1 MVAFTK
7 KWPRKHMLPGPALR
21 LFEFAQAYAM
31 AAPSESPMLIFLGFV
46 ASGVSRKLSRRLLPL
61 STLE

>member
-7 KWPRKHMLPGPALR
+7 EWPRKRTLPGPVLR

-31 AAPSESPMLIFLGFV
+31 AAPSDSPMLIFLGFV
-46 ASGVSRKLSRRLLPL
+46 ASGITRKLSRRLPPAFDL
-61 STLE
+61 